1 MFSYSSYPIVGKGCV
16 ARQLGVQTP
25 TGPQSAQAMWGQ
37 RVALVVRVEVVTR
50 VINTKKRNTPDQC

>member
-1 MFSYSSYPIVGKGCV
+1 VGKGCV